1 MSSAGRHGDQGLAG
15 SYLTFKPCETEASWI
30 AEERFPRYHHGL
42 VTESFLNRFSGIGRL
57 YGLEALESF
66 QRAHIAIIGIGG
78 VGSWAAESL
87 ARSGVGRFTLVDLDD
102 LCVTNTNRQIH
113 ATASAMGRSKAQ
125 VMAER
130 LREINPEIEVTVRQ
144 EFFTEANAEEILATA
159 FDAVVD
165 AIDSMRPKCDLL
177 SSCRRMGL
185 PVFTSGGAGGR
196 SEVTKIEIGDLS
208 RSHGCALLLQVRRN
222 LRNHYQ
228 FPAGG
233 KKTPK
238 FGITA
243 VFSSEQP
250 RYPTADGCTSL
261 QRPEEMPAGLRCDA
275 GYGTVTHITASFG
288 LALAG
293 EILKTLA
300 QKKTTESRPSSEN

>member
-1 MSSAGRHGDQGLAG
+1 M
-15 SYLTFKPCETEASWI
+15 
-30 AEERFPRYHHGL
+30 
-42 VTESFLNRFSGIGRL
+42 TESFLNRFSGVGRL
-57 YGLEALESF
+57 YGLEALTNF
-66 QRAHIAIIGIGG
+66 QQAHIAIIGIGG
-78 VGSWAAESL
+78 VGSWAAEAL
-87 ARSGVGRFTLVDLDD
+87 ARSGIGHLTLVDLDD

-113 ATASAMGRSKAQ
+113 ATASNTGKSKAL

-144 EFFTEANAEEILATA
+144 EFFTEANAKEILSESYH
-159 FDAVVD
+159 AVVD

-177 SSCRRMGL
+177 STCRRMGI

-196 SEVTKIEIGDLS
+196 SDLSKIEVADLS
-208 RSHGCALLLQVRRN
+208 RTHGCALLLQVRRN

-228 FPAGG
+228 FPAGR
-233 KKTPK
+233 KKIPK

-250 RYPTADGCTSL
+250 LYPTADGCTSH
-261 QRPEEMPAGLRCDA
+261 QRPEAMPAGLRCDA
-275 GYGTVTHITASFG
+275 GYGTVTHITATFG

-293 EILKTLA
+293 EILKSLA
-300 QKKTTESRPSSEN
+300 QKKTAESRPSLEN